1 MLFERGRTGMDR
13 KTWTEVIEYLA
24 AVAVAIVIVFIL
36 SDQLATPLWGG
47 LTDAHFR

>member
-1 MLFERGRTGMDR
+1 MDR
-13 KTWTEVIEYLA
+13 KTLTEVIEYVA
-24 AVAVAIVIVFIL
+24 AVAVAIVIAFVL